1 MAEYQIALAGN
12 PNSGKTT
19 VYNAL
24 TGANQ
29 YVGNWPGVTVER
41 KSGPIKRDKN
51 VILQDLPGIYSLSPY
66 SPEEIIARDYI
77 LGNQANSILNIVD
90 ATNLER
96 NLYLTT
102 QLMETGL
109 PIVIA
114 LNMMDALKKQ
124 GRSINLERLEYG
136 MGAPVVGMSA
146 IKNTGVNSA
155 LDVAVKIGQKA
166 FEPTFP
172 TYDKRL
178 EVALNEIIQLLDD
191 RIAKHQ
197 KRWFALKIFE
207 RDEGVLSF
215 ITFEQSVRAEFEEIT
230 TITEKIFNEDAESI
244 IVNERYN
251 FIEKVISLAV
261 NEGEGIKFTISDKID
276 SIVTNRI
283 LALPIFVFIMWL
295 VYYISIQTIGTIATD
310 WLNETLFG
318 SVIPHNLGNLLNAWH
333 VASWMH
339 NLILDGIVAGCGA
352 VLGFVPQIFV
362 LFICLGILEDTGY
375 MSRIAFVMDRF
386 FRRFGLSG
394 KSFIPMLIA
403 TGCGVPGV
411 MASRTIESIKDR
423 RITIMVTTF
432 MPCSAKLPII
442 ALIAGAFFPSDSW
455 VAPSAYFI
463 GIGAIILSG
472 VALKKT
478 KLLTGKVAPFIMEL
492 PSYHFPKWSNV
503 FRYAGSRAMN
513 FVRRAG
519 TIIFVLNILIWFFSS
534 YSFTFQT
541 VDADKSMLAG
551 FGKVLAP
558 VFAPLGWGH
567 WRATV
572 ATLTGLVAKET
583 VVGTFGVLYHTSGE
597 ISDNGH
603 EVWGNLATN
612 FTALSAYSFLV
623 FNLLCAPCF
632 AAIGA
637 IHREMG
643 ALKWTLIAIG
653 YQCGLAYCVSMII
666 YQFGRLFL
674 EGQTLGI
681 ETLIAIIVSS
691 FLVYGIVR
699 RPQLSLE
706 DSVAK

>member
-41 KSGPIKRDKN
+41 KSGPTKKN
-51 VILQDLPGIYSLSPY
+51 KNIILQDLPGIYSLSPY

-155 LDVAVKIGQKA
+155 LDVAVKIGQKT

-207 RDEGVLSF
+207 RDEGVLSS

-251 FIEKVISLAV
+251 FIEKVISIAV

-283 LALPIFVFIMWL
+283 LALPIFIFIMWL

-318 SVIPHNLGNLLNAWH
+318 SVIPQNLGSLLNTWH

-411 MASRTIESIKDR
+411 MASRTIESVKDR

-534 YSFTFQT
+534 YSFGLQT
-541 VDADKSMLAG
+541 VDAEKSMLAG

-603 EVWGNLATN
+603 EVWGNLSTN

-681 ETLIAIIVSS
+681 ETLIAIIVVI

-699 RPQLSLE
+699 RPPLNAVESL
-706 DSVAK
+706 AK